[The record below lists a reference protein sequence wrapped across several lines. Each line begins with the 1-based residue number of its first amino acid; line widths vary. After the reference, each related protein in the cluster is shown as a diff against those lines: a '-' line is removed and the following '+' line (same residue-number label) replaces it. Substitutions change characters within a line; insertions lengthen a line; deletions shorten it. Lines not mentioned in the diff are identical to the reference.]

1 MVVLTVV
8 RLTAP
13 LLALVLLA
21 RGAAADV
28 TVQTSVDP
36 PQVRVGESS
45 TLGIEV
51 EGAQNAA
58 VPEIAAVDG
67 LSVRFVGPETQ
78 VSIVNG
84 HMSQS
89 VTYRFS
95 VVALRPGTFTIG
107 PVAVAVGSARY
118 EGAAVNLTAVAAGAP
133 RAGPAGAT
141 GGDQLRLVLSAPK
154 TAVFL
159 HERVPLSLKLY
170 IGNVRVAN
178 LQYPTVPGDGVAIEK
193 LPEQPQQ
200 QREQTAQGVFQVV
213 DFETGLTPLRSGSLT
228 VGPAT
233 MHLDLLVRTR
243 GDAFFGGFFGDQQRP
258 LDLHSEP
265 LTLEVLPLPDANRP
279 PDFTGAVGRFTLDV
293 KAAPLALGVGDPVT
307 VTSTIRGTGNI
318 ESVTPPAI
326 EGSDLLR
333 VYPVQPSGQPAA
345 GERTF
350 EQVVIPQRA
359 GAVTLPEMR
368 FSYFDPDA
376 RTYRTVSR
384 PPVTLAVRESAQPN
398 AAPQIVGAVGRR
410 PPAEQLGRDLV
421 FIKDGP
427 GRLAPLGARRYRSLF
442 FWTFQLLPLV
452 AWLAAVAVTRRRR
465 RLTGDLRYARF
476 TRAGRA
482 ARAAIAG
489 ARQQLRAGDH
499 AAFHDTLA
507 RAVGDYLAAKLDL
520 PPGAVTADTVGDR
533 LRQHQL
539 APSVVQ
545 DLEEFF
551 ATCEH
556 ARFAPTAD
564 ASGDLE
570 GTLERAVGI
579 VRALE
584 RERRLA
590 RAVAAACLVLAL
602 GTHVWAAP
610 AAESPNTIFFRANT
624 LYTEEHYADAAAQ
637 YEQLREAGLES
648 GNLYFN
654 LGNAYFKAG
663 DVGRAM
669 LNYERARRLMPADPD
684 LLANLAYARSLADVS
699 EDVPVWTRLL
709 FPLAGRFS
717 TDGLLLAAS
726 ALYVLLMVLL
736 IAARLLPTAARGAHR
751 AAVVTAFGLAF
762 VLSSV
767 AYRLATIDLPTYAVV
782 VAKEDATVRFEP
794 STGGTAHFQAKPGSV
809 LRLVAERG
817 SWRQVRRADGRRGW
831 IEQDA
836 VATL

>member
-1 MVVLTVV
+1 VA
-8 RLTAP
+8 RPAAR
-13 LLALVLLA
+13 LLAFVLLVA
-21 RGAAADV
+21 RGATADV
-28 TVQTSVDP
+28 TVQTSVEP
-36 PQVRVGESS
+36 PQVQVGESAA
-45 TLGIEV
+45 LAVAV

-58 VPEIAAVDG
+58 VPEIPAVDG
-67 LSVRFVGPETQ
+67 LTVRYVGPETQ

-95 VVALRPGTFTIG
+95 VVALRPGTFSIG
-107 PVAVAVGSARY
+107 PVAVAVGSARH
-118 EGAAVNLTAVAAGAP
+118 EGAAVTLTAVAAGAP
-133 RAGPAGAT
+133 RAGAAGAAR
-141 GGDQLRLVLSAPK
+141 GDQVRLVLSTAK
-154 TAVFL
+154 TTVFL
-159 HERVPLSLKLY
+159 HEHVALGLKLY
-170 IGNVRVAN
+170 VGNVRVAN
-178 LQYPTVPGDGVAIEK
+178 LQYPTIAGDGVAIEK

-200 QREQTAQGVFQVV
+200 QREQTPQGVFQVV
-213 DFETGLTPLRSGSLT
+213 DFETALTPLRSGTLT

-258 LDLHSEP
+258 LELHSEP
-265 LTLEVLPLPDANRP
+265 LTLDVLPLPEANRP
-279 PDFTGAVGRFTLDV
+279 PDFTGAVGHFELDV

-307 VTSTIRGTGNI
+307 VTSTIRGTGNL
-318 ESVTPPAI
+318 ESVAPPAI
-326 EGSDLLR
+326 EGSDVLR

-359 GAVTLPEMR
+359 GAVALPEMR

-376 RTYRTVSR
+376 RAYRTISR
-384 PPVTLAVRESAQPN
+384 PPVALTVRESAHPQG
-398 AAPQIVGAVGRR
+398 APQILGAVGRR

-421 FIKDGP
+421 FIKDAP
-427 GRLAPLGARRYRSLF
+427 GALVPLGARRYRSVF
-442 FWTFQLLPLV
+442 FWGLQLLPLM
-452 AWLAAVAVTRRRR
+452 AWLAAVAVNRRRR
-465 RLTGDLRYARF
+465 RLTGDVRYARF

-482 ARAAIAG
+482 ARQAIAG

-539 APSVVQ
+539 APGVVR

-551 ATCEH
+551 ATCER

-564 ASGDLE
+564 ASADLE
-570 GTLERAVGI
+570 HTLERAVGI

-590 RAVAAACLVLAL
+590 RAVAAACLVLAI
-602 GTHVWAAP
+602 GTRVWAAP

-637 YEQLREAGLES
+637 YEQLLAAGLES

-669 LNYERARRLMPADPD
+669 LNYERARRLMPGDPD

-726 ALYVLLMVLL
+726 GLYVLLMMLL
-736 IAARLLPTAARGAHR
+736 ITARLLPTAARGAR
-751 AAVVTAFGLAF
+751 GAAVATAVTLAL
-762 VLSSV
+762 VLTSC

-782 VAKEDATVRFEP
+782 VAREDATVRFEP

-817 SWRQVRRADGRRGW
+817 GWRQVRRADGRRGW
-831 IEQDA
+831 IERDA